1 VWPYSEELLARV
13 PAAADVDRA
22 VAAARQAFAQ
32 GAWPLMSV
40 SERIQVVRRLGEE
53 FEKRQDT
60 LAAIVSDEMGR
71 PSTLS
76 R

>member
-13 PAAADVDRA
+13 PATADVDRA

>member
-1 VWPYSEELLARV
+1 
-13 PAAADVDRA
+13 
-22 VAAARQAFAQ
+22 
-32 GAWPLMSV
+32 MSV